1 MSKVIGIDLG
11 TTNSVMAVMEGGMP
25 MVIPNAEGGRLTPS
39 VVAIGKNGERLVG
52 EVARRQAIIN
62 PENTVFSIKRF
73 MGCKLTDSS
82 VQYDHRL
89 VPYQL
94 SAASNGDV
102 RVSMNG
108 REYSPPEIS
117 AMILQKLRRDAEMY
131 LGEPI
136 TRAVISVPAYFND
149 SQRQA
154 TKEAGRIAGLEVLRI
169 LNEPTASALAY
180 DFPPE
185 RRETIAVYDLGGG
198 TFDISILDLF
208 AGVFE
213 VLSTNGDTHL
223 GGDDLDRCIVDW
235 LCNEFGREHSI
246 DLREDRVALPAAT
259 ALQRVREAAE
269 QAKIELST
277 RLQTEITLPFIAH
290 PPFHPPRRRGGQ
302 RGGGGPKHLHMTL
315 TRPKLEQL
323 VEDLI
328 ERTVE
333 PCRQAMADAGLKPTD
348 IDEVILVGGQTRMP
362 AVREKVKS
370 IFGKLLVTELNP
382 EEAVGLGAGIQAGA
396 LVGEVKN
403 LLLIDV
409 TPLTLSIETKGGI
422 ANPIIRRNTTI
433 PARKGQLFTTAKDDQ
448 TSVEIVVVQGERV
461 MAVENTVLGR
471 FVLDGIPP
479 ARRGEPRI
487 EVTFK
492 TDADGIL
499 QVRAQDQATGRE
511 QQITITASSGLS
523 EEEILRMVE
532 EAKEHDE
539 RNRQRRQE
547 IKALNRADSMA
558 YQAEKTVER
567 YGDRLSPPL
576 QSRVRSEVAALR
588 QALRVGE
595 VEAVERAMRELDET
609 TRMIAR
615 DFSVRRSTEDVV
627 DASKGLRHMTA
638 NLED

>member
-25 MVIPNAEGGRLTPS
+25 MVIPNAEGDRLTPS
-39 VVAIGKNGERLVG
+39 VVAIGKDGERLVG
-52 EVARRQAIIN
+52 KVARRQAITN

-73 MGCKLTDSS
+73 MGCKLADKT
-82 VQYDHRL
+82 VQYDQAL
-89 VPYQL
+89 VPYRL
-94 SAASNGDV
+94 SAAPNGDV
-102 RVSMNG
+102 WVSLNG
-108 REYSPPEIS
+108 RAYPPAEIS
-117 AMILQKLRRDAEMY
+117 AMILQKLRRDAETY

-136 TRAVISVPAYFND
+136 TQAVISVPAYFND

-169 LNEPTASALAY
+169 FNEPTASALAY

-185 RRETIAVYDLGGG
+185 RRETVAVYDLGGG

-223 GGDDLDRCIVDW
+223 GGDDFDRCIVDW
-235 LCNEFGREHSI
+235 LCDEFERQQRI
-246 DLREDRVALPAAT
+246 DLREDKM
-259 ALQRVREAAE
+259 ALQRVRQAAE
-269 QAKIELST
+269 QAKIALSA
-277 RLQTEITLPFIAH
+277 RLQTEINLPFIAQG
-290 PPFHPPRRRGGQ
+290 PR
-302 RGGGGPKHLHMTL
+302 GPKHLNVTL
-315 TRPKLEQL
+315 TRAQLEQL
-323 VEDLI
+323 VQGLI

-333 PCRQAMADAGLKPTD
+333 PCRQAMADAGLKATD

-362 AVREKVKS
+362 AVREKIKS
-370 IFGKLLVTELNP
+370 TFGKLLVMELNP

-396 LVGEVKN
+396 LVGEVKD

-422 ANPIIRRNTTI
+422 ASPIIRRNTTI
-433 PARKGQLFTTAKDDQ
+433 PARKSQLFSTAKDNQ
-448 TSVEIVVVQGERV
+448 TGVEIVVVQGERV

-471 FVLDGIPP
+471 FILDGIPP
-479 ARRGEPRI
+479 APRGEPRI
-487 EVTFK
+487 EVSFK

-499 QVRAQDQATGRE
+499 QVTAQDQATGKE

-523 EEEILRMVE
+523 EKEIKRMVA

-539 RNRQRRQE
+539 RNWQRRQG
-547 IKALNRADSMA
+547 IKTLNRADSMA

-567 YGDRLSPPL
+567 YGDRLTAAI
-576 QSRVRSEVAALR
+576 QSRVRSEVDALR
-588 QALRVGE
+588 RSLRTGDMDTDME
-595 VEAVERAMRELDET
+595 KVEQAMRKLDET

-615 DFSVRRSTEDVV
+615 EFSVKRERRI
-627 DASKGLRHMTA
+627 LP
-638 NLED
+638 

>member
-11 TTNSVMAVMEGGMP
+11 TTNSAMAVMEGGMP
-25 MVIPNAEGGRLTPS
+25 LVIPNAEGDRLTPS

-52 EVARRQAIIN
+52 KVARRQAITN
-62 PENTVFSIKRF
+62 PENTVYSIKRF
-73 MGCKLTDSS
+73 MGRKLTDST
-82 VQYDHRL
+82 VQYDRTL
-89 VPYQL
+89 MPYRL
-94 SAASNGDV
+94 SAAPNGDV

-108 REYSPPEIS
+108 RDYSPPEIS
-117 AMILQKLRRDAEMY
+117 AMILQKLKQDAETY
-131 LGEPI
+131 LGQPI
-136 TRAVISVPAYFND
+136 TQAVISVPAYFND
-149 SQRQA
+149 NQRQA

-185 RRETIAVYDLGGG
+185 RRETVAVYDLGGG
-198 TFDISILDLF
+198 TFDVSILDLF

-223 GGDDLDRCIVDW
+223 GGDDLDRRIVDW
-235 LCNEFGREHSI
+235 LCNEFEREHSI
-246 DLREDRVALPAAT
+246 DLREDGM

-277 RLQTEITLPFIAH
+277 RLQTEIKLPFIAQG
-290 PPFHPPRRRGGQ
+290 PR
-302 RGGGGPKHLHMTL
+302 GPVHLHMTL
-315 TRPKLEQL
+315 TRAQLEQL
-323 VEDLI
+323 VEHLI

-333 PCRQAMADAGLKPTD
+333 PCRQAMADAGLKATD

-433 PARKGQLFTTAKDDQ
+433 PARKSQMFTTAKDDQ
-448 TSVEIVVVQGERV
+448 TGVEIVVVQGERV

-471 FVLDGIPP
+471 FILDGIPP
-479 ARRGEPRI
+479 APRGEPRI
-487 EVTFK
+487 EVAFK
-492 TDADGIL
+492 IDADSIL
-499 QVRAQDQATGRE
+499 QVTAQDQDTGQE
-511 QQITITASSGLS
+511 QHITITASSGLS
-523 EEEILRMVE
+523 EEEIQHMVA

-539 RNRQRRQE
+539 RNRQRRQD
-547 IKALNRADSMA
+547 IKTRNRADSMA
-558 YQAEKTVER
+558 YQAEKTLER
-567 YGDRLSPPL
+567 YGDRLTPQL
-576 QSRVRSEVAALR
+576 QSRVRDEVAALR
-588 QALRVGE
+588 HALREGDIE
-595 VEAVERAMRELDET
+595 KAEQAMQELDET

-615 DFSVRRSTEDVV
+615 EFSVRRSVEDAEAY
-627 DASKGLRHMTA
+627 DSEFRGL
-638 NLED
+638 NE

>member
-25 MVIPNAEGGRLTPS
+25 MVIPNVEGDRLTPS

-52 EVARRQAIIN
+52 KVARRQASTN
-62 PENTVFSIKRF
+62 PEQTVFSIKRF
-73 MGCKLTDSS
+73 MGRRFAEDM
-82 VQYDHRL
+82 VQHDRML
-89 VPYQL
+89 VPYRL
-94 SAASNGDV
+94 TAAPNDDV
-102 RVSMNG
+102 RVSMDG

-117 AMILQKLRRDAEMY
+117 AMILQKLKRDAEMY
-131 LGEPI
+131 LGEPVAQ
-136 TRAVISVPAYFND
+136 AVISVPAYFND
-149 SQRQA
+149 NQRQA

-169 LNEPTASALAY
+169 FNEPTASALAY

-185 RRETIAVYDLGGG
+185 RRETVAVYDLGGG
-198 TFDISILDLF
+198 TFDVSILDLG

-223 GGDDLDRCIVDW
+223 GGDDLDRRIVDW
-235 LCNEFGREHSI
+235 LCDEFERERGV
-246 DLREDRVALPAAT
+246 DLRGDKM

-269 QAKIELST
+269 QAKIALST
-277 RLQTEITLPFIAH
+277 RLQTEITLPFIAQG
-290 PPFHPPRRRGGQ
+290 PR
-302 RGGGGPKHLHMTL
+302 GPAHLNTTL
-315 TRPKLEQL
+315 TRVQLEQL
-323 VEDLI
+323 TENLI

-362 AVREKVKS
+362 AVREKIKT

-422 ANPIIRRNTTI
+422 ANPLIRRNTTI
-433 PARKGQLFTTAKDDQ
+433 PARKSQVFTTAKDDQ
-448 TSVEIVVVQGERV
+448 ASVEIVVVQGERV

-471 FVLDGIPP
+471 FTLDGIPP
-479 ARRGEPRI
+479 APRGEPRI

-492 TDADGIL
+492 IDANGTL
-499 QVRAQDQATGRE
+499 QVTAQDQATGRE

-523 EEEILRMVE
+523 EEEIEHMVA

-539 RNRQRRQE
+539 RNRQRRQA
-547 IKALNRADSMA
+547 IKTRNRADSMA
-558 YQAEKTVER
+558 YQAEKTLER
-567 YGDRLSPPL
+567 YGDRLTPALRSK
-576 QSRVRSEVAALR
+576 VRSEVAALR
-588 QALRVGE
+588 QALRAGE
-595 VEAVERAMRELDET
+595 IEAVERAMQELDET

-615 DFSVRRSTEDVV
+615 EFSVKRDE
-627 DASKGLRHMTA
+627 A
-638 NLED
+638 

>member
-11 TTNSVMAVMEGGMP
+11 TTNSAMAVMEGGMP
-25 MVIPNAEGGRLTPS
+25 LVIPNAEGDRLTPS

-52 EVARRQAIIN
+52 KVARRQAITN
-62 PENTVFSIKRF
+62 PENTVYSIKRF
-73 MGCKLTDSS
+73 MGRKLTDST
-82 VQYDHRL
+82 VQYDRTL
-89 VPYQL
+89 MPYRL
-94 SAASNGDV
+94 SAAPNGDV

-108 REYSPPEIS
+108 RDYSPPEIS
-117 AMILQKLRRDAEMY
+117 AMILQKLKQDAETY
-131 LGEPI
+131 LGQPI
-136 TRAVISVPAYFND
+136 TQAVVSVPAYFND
-149 SQRQA
+149 NQRQA

-185 RRETIAVYDLGGG
+185 RRETVAVYDLGGG
-198 TFDISILDLF
+198 TFDISILDLC

-223 GGDDLDRCIVDW
+223 GGDDFDRRIVDW
-235 LCNEFGREHSI
+235 LCNEFEREHGI
-246 DLREDRVALPAAT
+246 DLHEDRI

-269 QAKIELST
+269 RAKIELST
-277 RLQTEITLPFIAH
+277 RLQTDITLPFIAQG
-290 PPFHPPRRRGGQ
+290 PR
-302 RGGGGPKHLHMTL
+302 GPLHLNTTL
-315 TRPKLEQL
+315 SRAQLEQL
-323 VEDLI
+323 VEDLV

-333 PCRQAMADAGLKPTD
+333 PCRQAMADAGLKATD

-433 PARKGQLFTTAKDDQ
+433 PARKSQMFTTAKDDQ
-448 TSVEIVVVQGERV
+448 TGVEIVVVQGERV

-471 FVLDGIPP
+471 FILDGIPP
-479 ARRGEPRI
+479 APRGEPRI
-487 EVTFK
+487 EVAFK
-492 TDADGIL
+492 IDADSIL
-499 QVRAQDQATGRE
+499 QVTAQDQDTGQE
-511 QQITITASSGLS
+511 QHITITASSGLS
-523 EEEILRMVE
+523 EEEIQSMVA

-539 RNRQRRQE
+539 RNRQRRQA
-547 IKALNRADSMA
+547 IKTRNRADSMA
-558 YQAEKTVER
+558 YQAEKTLER
-567 YGDRLSPPL
+567 YGDRLTPEL
-576 QSRVRSEVAALR
+576 QSRVRGEVAALR
-588 QALRVGE
+588 HALRAGDIE
-595 VEAVERAMRELDET
+595 KVEQAMRELDET

-615 DFSVRRSTEDVV
+615 DYSVRRLGEDAEAY
-627 DASKGLRHMTA
+627 DSK
-638 NLED
+638 LED

>member
-11 TTNSVMAVMEGGMP
+11 TTNSVVAVMEGGMP
-25 MVIPNAEGGRLTPS
+25 LVIPNAEGDRLTPS

-52 EVARRQAIIN
+52 KVARRQAITN

-73 MGCKLTDSS
+73 MGRKLTDGT
-82 VQYDHRL
+82 VQYDRRL

-94 SAASNGDV
+94 SAAPNGDV

-108 REYSPPEIS
+108 RDYSPPEIS
-117 AMILQKLRRDAEMY
+117 AMILRKLKRDAEVY

-169 LNEPTASALAY
+169 FNEPTASALAY

-185 RRETIAVYDLGGG
+185 RRETVAVYDLGGG

-223 GGDDLDRCIVDW
+223 GGDDFDRRIVDW
-235 LCNEFGREHSI
+235 LCNEFEREHGI
-246 DLREDRVALPAAT
+246 DLRADGM
-259 ALQRVREAAE
+259 ALQRVRETAE

-277 RLQTEITLPFIAH
+277 RLQTEITLPFIAQG
-290 PPFHPPRRRGGQ
+290 PR
-302 RGGGGPKHLHMTL
+302 GPLHLNTTL
-315 TRPKLEQL
+315 SRAQLEQL
-323 VEDLI
+323 VEDLV

-333 PCRQAMADAGLKPTD
+333 PCQQAMSDAGLKATD

-370 IFGKLLVTELNP
+370 TFGKLLVTELNP

-422 ANPIIRRNTTI
+422 ANPLIRRNTTI
-433 PARKGQLFTTAKDDQ
+433 PARKSQLFTTAKDDQ
-448 TSVEIVVVQGERV
+448 TGVEIVVVQGERV

-471 FVLDGIPP
+471 FILDGIPP
-479 ARRGEPRI
+479 APRGEPRI

-492 TDADGIL
+492 IDADSIL
-499 QVRAQDQATGRE
+499 QVMAQDQATSQE
-511 QQITITASSGLS
+511 QHITITAPSGLS
-523 EEEILRMVE
+523 EEEIKHMVA

-539 RNRQRRQE
+539 RNWQRRQE
-547 IKALNRADSMA
+547 IKTRNRADSMA
-558 YQAEKTVER
+558 YQAEKTLER
-567 YGDRLSPPL
+567 YGDRLTPEL

-588 QALRVGE
+588 QALRAGDTE
-595 VEAVERAMRELDET
+595 KSEQAMQELDET

-615 DFSVRRSTEDVV
+615 DFSVRRLTEDVV
-627 DASKGLRHMTA
+627 DASNG
-638 NLED
+638 

>member
-25 MVIPNAEGGRLTPS
+25 LVIPNAEGGRLTPS

-52 EVARRQAIIN
+52 KAALRQAIVN

-73 MGCKLTDSS
+73 MGRKLTDST
-82 VQYDHRL
+82 VQYDRRL
-89 VPYQL
+89 VPYRL
-94 SAASNGDV
+94 SAAPNGDV
-102 RVSMNG
+102 WVSING

-117 AMILQKLRRDAEMY
+117 AMILQKLKRDAETY

-154 TKEAGRIAGLEVLRI
+154 TKEAGRIAGLEVLRVF
-169 LNEPTASALAY
+169 NEPTASALAY

-198 TFDISILDLF
+198 TFDISILDLC

-223 GGDDLDRCIVDW
+223 GGDDLDRRIVDW
-235 LCNEFGREHSI
+235 LCNEFEREHFI
-246 DLREDRVALPAAT
+246 DLREDKGAR
-259 ALQRVREAAE
+259 QRVREVAE

-277 RLQTEITLPFIAH
+277 RLQTEINLPFIAQG
-290 PPFHPPRRRGGQ
+290 PR
-302 RGGGGPKHLHMTL
+302 GPKHLNMTL
-315 TRPKLEQL
+315 IRAQLEQL
-323 VEDLI
+323 VQDLI

-333 PCRQAMADAGLKPTD
+333 PCRQAMADAGLKATD
-348 IDEVILVGGQTRMP
+348 IDEVLLVGGQTRMP

-422 ANPIIRRNTTI
+422 ANPLIRRNTTI
-433 PARKGQLFTTAKDDQ
+433 PARKSQIFTTSKDDQ
-448 TSVEIVVVQGERV
+448 TGVEIVVVQGERV

-479 ARRGEPRI
+479 APRGEPKI
-487 EVTFK
+487 EVSFK
-492 TDADGIL
+492 IDADSIL
-499 QVRAQDQATGRE
+499 QVTAQDQATGQE

-523 EEEILRMVE
+523 EKEIEHMVA

-539 RNRQRRQE
+539 RNWQRHQE
-547 IKALNRADSMA
+547 IKTLDRADSMA
-558 YQAEKTVER
+558 YQAEKTLER
-567 YGDRLSPPL
+567 YGDRLAPAL

-588 QALRVGE
+588 QALRAGDIAK
-595 VEAVERAMRELDET
+595 VEQAMRELDET

-615 DFSVRRSTEDVV
+615 DYSVKCNQSSNTQHVKEDL
-627 DASKGLRHMTA
+627 A
-638 NLED
+638 